1 MVIEGCTASVI
12 IRRKQAHFF
21 FHLND
26 GGRKPPAAQ
35 KWLKDRRDRKI
46 GFEDILHYQ
55 KIITALRETERLM
68 QEIAGL
74 E

>member
-1 MVIEGCTASVI
+1 MYRIGYF
-12 IRRKQAHFF
+12 RRKQARFF
-21 FHLND
+21 FHIID
-26 GGRKPPAAQ
+26 KGRKPPPAQ
-35 KWLKDRRDRKI
+35 KWLKDRRDRKL